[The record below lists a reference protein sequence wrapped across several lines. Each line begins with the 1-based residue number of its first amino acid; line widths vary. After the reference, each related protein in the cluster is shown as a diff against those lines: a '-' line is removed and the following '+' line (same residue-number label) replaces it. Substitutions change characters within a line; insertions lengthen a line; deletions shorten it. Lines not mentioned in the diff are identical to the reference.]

1 MFVYTVKKQWLRL
14 VFICFA
20 SAALADDI
28 KDVCNLDPLTCL
40 SETVH
45 RQQSHQAGSLEWWAL
60 EELRLESLF
69 ELQKNDE
76 LYAAVRPWV
85 GNASVPAE
93 YEPVIQLFLGKWL
106 RASERADESKV
117 VLNKA
122 LSGFQQQ
129 YAAMPSQ
136 QSGIRVLNLLVVLD
150 KFDEASAFA
159 NELELQNFD
168 APIFYRE
175 MFAELGHV
183 AHRRNA
189 LALHIEY
196 RLKSLL
202 WAKKVPDMQQQAI
215 AHNNYGVALR
225 ESQKFIMAESAF
237 LDGLVCAEQAKDVAQ
252 VNTIRLRI
260 AEVAKLQNNTAKSKQ
275 WFNKVVLSELPAV
288 QIRYYRQLADE
299 LVL

>member
-1 MFVYTVKKQWLRL
+1 MYKVKKQWVSL
-14 VFICFA
+14 VFICFS
-20 SAALADDI
+20 SAALADGI
-28 KDVCNLDPLTCL
+28 KDICNKDPLNCL
-40 SETVH
+40 SETV
-45 RQQSHQAGSLEWWAL
+45 RWQQTQEANSLEWWAL

-69 ELQKNDE
+69 KLQKNDE

-85 GNASVPAE
+85 GNATVPAE
-93 YEPVIQLFLGKWL
+93 YEPVVQLFLGKWL
-106 RASERADESKV
+106 RANERADESKV
-117 VLNKA
+117 ALNNA
-122 LSGFQQQ
+122 LLGFQQQ
-129 YAAMPSQ
+129 YAAIPSQ

-150 KFDEASAFA
+150 KFDQASDFA

-183 AHRRNA
+183 AHRRDA

-237 LDGLVCAEQAKDVAQ
+237 LDGLTCAEQAKDVAQ

-275 WFNKVVLSELPAV
+275 WLNKVVLSELPAV
-288 QIRYYRQLADE
+288 QIQYYRKLADA
-299 LVL
+299 LIL